1 MNFVKRLSNRKVIYL
16 IFGVIIIIIA
26 ATFVLLQVRN
36 SKKVVFLTIQNDY
49 SYIKDQKNGLSV
61 QVNCSR
67 DDTMYFNKKLIRQC
81 SFMDYESYDSVQVN
95 LQSIKKKAEKI
106 KYDGEEYFGYQLSFD
121 LPFSSNDIMKFNNF
135 YLKMEY
141 VNDEIIS
148 LPLGS
153 VAIASSD
160 YLGDDLVIGSLQGI
174 VNDSNNY
181 QTLVGIVIK
190 PLSEADDV
198 EIVDIKAVSSVVSL
212 NLGDSVELI
221 DEVVNNDSLEKL
233 LNKEYDLYNSK
244 LDSQLREPLE
254 MGKQYLI
261 PFHYNKC
268 QQIKTLAFT
277 IKYLKNNELF
287 EQLIYPFQF
296 FNGPS
301 QAVAKKVTL

>member
-277 IKYLKNNELF
+277 ITYLKNNELF

-296 FNGPS
+296 FNGPE
-301 QAVAKKVTL
+301 QIVAKKVTL